1 MTYLTKTEQT
11 IWTAWNAL
19 PDDDPEPVKRIARD
33 LGMEPADVAFVVFP
47 AEQSADGKTARVT
60 FMTGGAARERGR
72 AGRSLG
78 LHVLQNWS
86 QKLPIHRNA
95 FAAATLAPTRQK

>member
-33 LGMEPADVAFVVFP
+33 LGMEPADVAFVALP
-47 AEQSADGKTARVT
+47 CGTI
-60 FMTGGAARERGR
+60 GR
-72 AGRSLG
+72 
-78 LHVLQNWS
+78 WEDS
-86 QKLPIHRNA
+86 QE
-95 FAAATLAPTRQK
+95 